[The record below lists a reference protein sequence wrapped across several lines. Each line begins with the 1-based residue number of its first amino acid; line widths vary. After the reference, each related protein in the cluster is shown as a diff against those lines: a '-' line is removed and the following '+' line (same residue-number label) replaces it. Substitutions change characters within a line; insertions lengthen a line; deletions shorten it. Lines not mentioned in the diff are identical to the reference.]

1 MRRRS
6 LITFI
11 IMNVLISL
19 GVAFG
24 VISLFGQREP
34 SSSGVQVVT
43 VEIRITSTPNPDA
56 SPQIIIVTATPLPG
70 TELALLPTGL
80 FDDALSTPDLTRSP
94 APTIDPAIIG
104 EDVDLQGTATALP
117 ENCIPYVLK
126 DGDTPFGIAEEYGA
140 DGFALMEI
148 NGLDDTAASLLQ
160 IGDVLIVPLAGCTL
174 TAADIVGEEAAS
186 ALSAE
191 ETLEEETEE
200 PTAGPSSTP
209 SRTPVRT
216 NTPTPTFTPS
226 LTNTPSDTPTVT
238 LPPTAANAQIEVTGI
253 TSPGDVTAEAVTIR
267 NNGNTVNVTGWTL
280 RDNDGNA
287 YTFPEQIL
295 FSNATVTVYTRVGDN
310 TPIALYWGRS
320 QGVWGQ
326 EGDAVTLA
334 DEDGAVQSTLR
345 VP

>member
-24 VISLFGQREP
+24 VISLFGQQQP
-34 SSSGVQVVT
+34 TSSGVQVVT
-43 VEIRITSTPNPDA
+43 VAILVTTTPNPNASPEIRI
-56 SPQIIIVTATPLPG
+56 ITATPLPG
-70 TELALLPTGL
+70 TELAVLPTGL
-80 FDDALSTPDLTRSP
+80 FDDLNTPDLTRSP

-104 EDVDLQGTATALP
+104 EDADLQGTATALP
-117 ENCIPYVLK
+117 ENCIPYALK
-126 DGDTPFGIAEEYGA
+126 EGDTPFGIAEEFGA
-140 DGFALMEI
+140 DGFELMEI
-148 NGLDDTAASLLQ
+148 NGLDDTTASLLQ
-160 IGDVLIVPLAGCTL
+160 IGDILIVPLEGCTL
-174 TAADIVGEEAAS
+174 TAADVVGEEAAS
-186 ALSAE
+186 ALAADDE
-191 ETLEEETEE
+191 EAAVEETEE
-200 PTAGPSSTP
+200 SSDGPSGTP
-209 SRTPVRT
+209 SRTLVRT
-216 NTPTPTFTPS
+216 NTPTPTR
-226 LTNTPSDTPTVT
+226 TPSDTPTVT
-238 LPPTAANAQIEVTGI
+238 LPPTAANAQIEITGI
-253 TSPGDVTAEAVTIR
+253 TAAGDVTAEAVTIR
-267 NNGNTVNVTGWTL
+267 NNGNTVDVTGWTL

-287 YTFPEQIL
+287 FTFPEQIL

-326 EGDAVTLA
+326 EGDTVTLA